1 MQLDLAGLSAEEAYR
16 WLTATVTPRPIAWVA
31 TVSSDGASN
40 LAPFSFFQV
49 ICDQPPTLMVNVGL
63 NPGGRLKDTLVNARQ
78 TGQMVIHLVNAA
90 MARVMNETA
99 ATLPPEVSEIELC
112 GLDTVPATRV
122 GVPRLVHAPVAFE
135 CEVERITPYP
145 AESPRQ
151 FLIFARVLLAHI
163 DDAVMA
169 DERHVDP
176 GKLDLV
182 GRMGG
187 VWYSTTRDRF
197 AMKRPP

>member
-16 WLTATVTPRPIAWVA
+16 WLTATVTPRPIAWVSSVSAGGA
-31 TVSSDGASN
+31 TN

-63 NPGGRLKDTLVNARQ
+63 NPGGRPKDTLVNARE
-78 TGQMVIHLVNAA
+78 TGQLVIHLVNAA
-90 MARVMNETA
+90 MAPVMNETA
-99 ATLPPEVSEIELC
+99 ATLPPEVSEIEVN
-112 GLDTVPATRV
+112 GLETVPGTCVA
-122 GVPRLVHAPVAFE
+122 VPRLLQAPVAFE
-135 CEVERITPYP
+135 CEVAEITPYP
-145 AESPRQ
+145 AEDPRQ

-182 GRMGG
+182 GRLGG
-187 VWYSTTRDRF
+187 LWYSTTRDRF
-197 AMKRPP
+197 PMKRPP